1 MNTRSFVKN
10 QSISINPSEIKYTN
24 LKLLQKYITEQGKI
38 LPRRIT
44 RLSAKDHRSLTR
56 AVKQA
61 RILGLLPFLGQVG

>member
-10 QSISINPSEIKYTN
+10 QPISTGPTQIEYTN

-44 RLSAKDHRSLTR
+44 KLSAKDHRSLTR

-61 RILGLLPFLGQVG
+61 RILGLLPFLGQIG